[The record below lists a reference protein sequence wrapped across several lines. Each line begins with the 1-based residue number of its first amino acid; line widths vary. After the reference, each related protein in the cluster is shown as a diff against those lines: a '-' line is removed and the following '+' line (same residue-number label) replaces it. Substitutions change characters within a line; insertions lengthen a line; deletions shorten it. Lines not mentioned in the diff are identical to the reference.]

1 MQLTFKKAQI
11 KKLVK
16 QATDADGLA
25 LMLVG
30 DQGVYLMPE
39 KTDSISEPWVICYA
53 NECNPDNDGWWEAKR
68 NSFGPDDG
76 VERIPLTE
84 QLVTSI
90 LERDGEI
97 KIELSPTEF
106 KLIVEE
112 PNGKH

>member
-1 MQLTFKKAQI
+1 MKLTFKKAQI

-30 DQGVYLMPE
+30 DHGVYLMPE
-39 KTDSISEPWVICYA
+39 KTDSISKPQICYA
-53 NECNPDNDGWWEAKR
+53 NECNPANDDWWEAKR

-97 KIELSPTEF
+97 KIEISPTQF
-106 KLIVEE
+106 TLIVEE
-112 PNGKH
+112 QNGKH